1 VPGLSCQ
8 YNLVTVAVQ
17 YQIEGHT
24 SAGISAS
31 IEAGVRD
38 GELAAGAQLPP
49 VRDLASQL
57 GVAAGTV
64 AAAYQAL
71 RQRGVIETAGR
82 NGTRVRSR
90 PAVAQTRLER
100 RPPVPPRGFWI
111 YPPVEPDP
119 RLLPDPWPHL
129 RSLAGQLAGTPA
141 GTAGYRDGGVLPEL
155 TAAARQRLA
164 ADGIEPP
171 AVTVTSG
178 ALDGVDRL
186 LAAHLR
192 PGDRVGVED
201 PGWANLLDL
210 VAAQGLT
217 PVPVPVDDEGP
228 TPDGLRKAL
237 KLGLGALVV
246 TSRAQNPTGA
256 AVSAGRAAALR
267 DLLAGTDVLVIEDD
281 HAAELAYEPLYQLA
295 GATDRWAFL
304 RSAAKPYGPD
314 PATGDPGRG
323 RGDRRAGAGPAA
335 DRRRLGLHR
344 AAASGPGAVV
354 GSAVATL
361 VDRARGSYRD
371 PAHRTARR
379 AGRPG
384 RTGARADWDHVWVP
398 VPDETLAVARL
409 RDDGYAVAPGALYR
423 LGTGPGVRVTVAPL
437 DLPGVDAPRR
447 RPGPRDR
454 RRGYPRLL
462 DVSTDGPAGRRE
474 VNRRPGGLRRCREI
488 GARGAAARPG
498 RPAMMRT

>member
-1 VPGLSCQ
+1 MAIVPVQRLFWYS
-8 YNLVTVAVQ
+8 LVTVAVQ

-100 RPPVPPRGFWI
+100 RPPVPPG
-111 YPPVEPDP
+111 VLDLSAGEPDP

-129 RSLAGQLAGTPA
+129 RALAGQLAGTPA

-237 KLGLGALVV
+237 RLGLGALVV

-256 AVSAGRAAALR
+256 AVSAARAAALR
-267 DLLAGTDVLVIEDD
+267 DLLAGTEVLVIEDD
-281 HAAELAYEPLYQLA
+281 HAAELAYEPLHPLA
-295 GATDRWAFL
+295 GSTSRWAFL

-314 PATGDPGRG
+314 LRLAILAGDAATVARVQGRLQI
-323 RGDRRAGAGPAA
+323 GAGWVSTVLQ
-335 DRRRLGLHR
+335 RLALELW
-344 AAASGPGAVV
+344 SDP
-354 GSAVATL
+354 AVAKL
-361 VDRARGSYRD
+361 VDQARDSYRD
-371 PAHRTARR
+371 RRTALLAALAARGVPAR
-379 AGRPG
+379 G
-384 RTGARADWDHVWVP
+384 RTGINVWVP

-423 LGTGPGVRVTVAPL
+423 LGTGPGVRVTIAPL
-437 DLPGVDAPRR
+437 DLSGVDAF
-447 RPGPRDR
+447 
-454 RRGYPRLL
+454 
-462 DVSTDGPAGRRE
+462 
-474 VNRRPGGLRRCREI
+474 
-488 GARGAAARPG
+488 AAALARATGAGSTPG
-498 RPAMMRT
+498 FSR